1 MTIFSTKSFSMIKR
15 SFFIAI
21 AAVLLASCGP
31 GGVRTCRPEDPAR
44 AVNAYKTYP
53 IVDSLLKVMTLE
65 EKIGQLVLYTS
76 DWDVTG
82 PSIRDGYVDDIRA
95 GKCGNIFN
103 AYTSDYTRKLQEIA
117 VNETRLGI
125 PLLFGYDVIH
135 GFRTIFPINL
145 GISASWDIPLIEE
158 SACIAAHEAAAAG
171 LHWTYSPMC
180 DICVEPRWGRI
191 SEGAGEDAFLGSAV
205 AAAMV
210 YGYQGKNLED
220 PLTIAACVKHFAAYG
235 APQAGRDYNTVDM
248 SERWLREFYLPPYK
262 AAVEAGA
269 QTAMASFNEYDGT
282 PATANRHLLT
292 EILRD
297 EWGFDG
303 FVVSDYTG
311 IMEMI
316 NHGTAAD
323 LAEASAQALDAGN
336 DMDMQSGGYD
346 EFLAKAVKEGKIS
359 QKTLDQAV
367 RRVLTVK
374 ARLGLFEDPFRYCS
388 PEREAAETKTEENLM
403 TARTLAEESCVLLKN
418 DHKILPLDK
427 KYSVAVIGPLAD
439 SADDLLGT
447 WRGAGQVE
455 GVKSILEA
463 IKEAVGGKVYYTPGC
478 DVANDGQQG
487 FNNAEYVA
495 RSASNVVMVLGE
507 PCDWTGEAASR
518 TSIQIPAVQKELLKR
533 IAATGQPIVLVLL
546 NGRPLDL
553 SEESELA
560 SAIIEAWYPGTMG
573 GEAVARLLFGDASP
587 SGRLSVTFPRNLGQV
602 PIYHYAKNTG
612 RPYVHPGA
620 KYESRYLDCDN
631 EPLYPFGYGLTYT
644 TFSYGKPE
652 LSADSFGPGG
662 SITAKATVTN
672 TGSREG
678 TEVVQL
684 YIRDLVGS
692 VTRPLKQLKGFERVT
707 LAPGESRTVEF
718 EITPELLSFWRKD
731 MTFGPEVGEFRAFI
745 GPDAACTDF
754 VTFNYN
760 E

>member
-1 MTIFSTKSFSMIKR
+1 MKKSFLY
-15 SFFIAI
+15 FFA
-21 AAVLLASCGP
+21 LLALVSCRGEATAP
-31 GGVRTCRPEDPAR
+31 QTREDPAR
-44 AVNAYKTYP
+44 AANFNKTYP
-53 IVDSLLKVMTLE
+53 IVDSLLKVMTLD

-103 AYTSDYTRKLQEIA
+103 AYTAEYTRKLQEIA

-145 GISASWDIPLIEE
+145 GISASWDPELIQE
-158 SACIAAHEAAAAG
+158 SARIAAREAAAAG

-191 SEGAGEDAFLGSAV
+191 SEGAGEDAFLGSAISR
-205 AAAMV
+205 AMV
-210 YGYQGKNLED
+210 YGYQGADLSD
-220 PLTIAACVKHFAAYG
+220 PMTIAACVKHFAAYG
-235 APQAGRDYNTVDM
+235 APHAGRDYNTVDM

-262 AAVEAGA
+262 AAVDAGA
-269 QTAMASFNEYDGT
+269 QTVMASFNEYDGT
-282 PATANRHLLT
+282 PATANAHLLT

-316 NHGTAAD
+316 NHGTSKD
-323 LAEASAQALDAGN
+323 LEEASIQALNAGN

-346 EFLAKAVKEGKIS
+346 EFLKKAVEEGKIS
-359 QKTLDQAV
+359 KKTLDEAV

-388 PEREAAETKTEENLM
+388 AEREAAETKTDANLLA
-403 TARTLAEESCVLLKN
+403 ARTLAEESCVLLKN
-418 DHKILPLDK
+418 HNNILPLK
-427 KYSVAVIGPLAD
+427 QGTSVAVIGPLAD

-447 WRGAGQVE
+447 WRGAGQVD
-455 GVKSILEA
+455 GVKSLLDG
-463 IKEAVGGKVYYTPGC
+463 IKEMAGSVTFAPGS
-478 DVANDGQQG
+478 DVEKEGQAG
-487 FNNAEYVA
+487 FSQAEYAA
-495 RSASNVVMVLGE
+495 REASVVVMVLGE
-507 PCDWTGEAASR
+507 PCNWTGEAASR
-518 TSIQIPAVQKELLKR
+518 TSIKLPEVQTELLKR
-533 IAATGQPIVLVLL
+533 IAATGQPIVLVLM
-546 NGRPLDL
+546 NGRPLDI
-553 SEESELA
+553 SDEVELA
-560 SAIIEAWYPGTMG
+560 DAVLEAWYPGTMG
-573 GEAVARLLFGDASP
+573 AEAVARLLFGEASP
-587 SGRLSVTFPRNLGQV
+587 TGRLSVTFPRNLGQV
-602 PIYHYAKNTG
+602 PIYYYAKNTG

-620 KYESRYLDCDN
+620 KYESRYLDCEN
-631 EPLYPFGYGLTYT
+631 TPLFPFGYGLTYT
-644 TFSYGKPE
+644 TFSYGKPF
-652 LSADSFGPGG
+652 LSADSFGPKG

-684 YIRDLVGS
+684 YLRDMVGS
-692 VTRPLKQLKGFERVT
+692 VTRPLKMLRGFERVT
-707 LAPGESRTVEF
+707 LAPGESRDVEF
-718 EITPELLSFWRKD
+718 TITPEELSFWRKD
-731 MTFGPEVGEFRAFI
+731 MTFGPEAGEFRLFI
-745 GPDAACTDF
+745 AGDSSAEDF
-754 VTFNYN
+754 VTFTYN